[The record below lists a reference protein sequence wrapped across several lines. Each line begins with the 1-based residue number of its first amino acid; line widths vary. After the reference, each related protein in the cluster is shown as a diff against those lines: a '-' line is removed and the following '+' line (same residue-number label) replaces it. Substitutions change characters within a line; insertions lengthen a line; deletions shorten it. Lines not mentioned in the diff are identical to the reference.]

1 MRRGGYSS
9 PPVFLNGKEGTHVA
23 SIGKLNRHQAKM
35 AYLFI
40 TPTMV
45 LFLVFTII
53 PVVMALF
60 LSFTNY
66 DVVSR
71 MDFVGVD
78 NYKRLVDDSLFWQTF
93 KNVFY
98 YAIVFV
104 PLNILISLLL
114 GMLMNFKRPGV
125 RLFRTMNYLPT
136 LTSAVAAATVWI
148 WLLHPEFG
156 LVNGI
161 LSYFGVVGPAWL
173 AQTETAMLSII
184 LVTLWQSV
192 GSNMIIYIAG
202 LQGIPEYLYESAKLD
217 GATAFDR
224 FRYITWPQLRPTTFL
239 VSTMSIIG
247 ALQLFDQAF
256 VLTQGGPGNVTKT
269 PVYLIYQQGFNQ
281 LQMGYASAQAFIL
294 ALAIL
299 IFSFINMRINKS
311 EESII

>member
-1 MRRGGYSS
+1 MS
-9 PPVFLNGKEGTHVA
+9 
-23 SIGKLNRHQAKM
+23 SIGNLNKHQART

-40 TPTMV
+40 TPTML
-45 LFLVFTII
+45 LFCAFTVI
-53 PVVMALF
+53 PVAMALY

-71 MDFVGVD
+71 MDFVKLD
-78 NYKRLVDDSLFWQTF
+78 NYKRLLKDDLFWTTF
-93 KNVFY
+93 KNVAFY
-98 YAIVFV
+98 SVIFV
-104 PLNILISLLL
+104 PLNIILSLLL
-114 GMLMNFKRPGV
+114 ALLLNFRRLGV
-125 RLFRTMNYLPT
+125 KLFRTMNYLPT

-156 LVNGI
+156 LVNNLLGYI
-161 LSYFGVVGPAWL
+161 GVTGPAWL
-173 AQTETAMLSII
+173 SQTETAMLSII
-184 LVTLWQSV
+184 MVTLWQAV
-192 GSNMIIYIAG
+192 GSNMVIYIAG
-202 LQGIPEYLYESAKLD
+202 LQGVPDYLYESAKLD
-217 GATAFDR
+217 GANAVQR

-281 LQMGYASAQAFIL
+281 LQMGYASAQAFVL

-299 IFSFINMRINKS
+299 IFSFVNMRLTKS
-311 EESII
+311 EEPVV

>member
-1 MRRGGYSS
+1 MSS
-9 PPVFLNGKEGTHVA
+9 M
-23 SIGKLNRHQAKM
+23 GKLNKHQART

-40 TPTMV
+40 TPTML
-45 LFLVFTII
+45 LFVAFTII
-53 PVVMALF
+53 PVVMALY

-71 MDFVGVD
+71 MDFVQLD
-78 NYKRLVDDSLFWQTF
+78 NYKRLLQDDLFWTTF
-93 KNVFY
+93 KNVAFY
-98 YAIVFV
+98 SVIFV
-104 PLNILISLLL
+104 PLNILISLGLAMLL
-114 GMLMNFKRPGV
+114 NFRRYGV
-125 RLFRTMNYLPT
+125 KLFRTMNYLPT

-156 LVNGI
+156 LVNNL
-161 LSYFGVVGPAWL
+161 LSYVGVTGPAWL

-192 GSNMIIYIAG
+192 GSNMVIYIAG
-202 LQGIPEYLYESAKLD
+202 LQGVPDYLYESAKLD
-217 GATAFDR
+217 GATALDR

-281 LQMGYASAQAFIL
+281 LQMGYASAQAFVL

-299 IFSFINMRINKS
+299 VFSFINMRISKS
-311 EESII
+311 EEPIV

>member
-1 MRRGGYSS
+1 M
-9 PPVFLNGKEGTHVA
+9 A
-23 SIGKLNRHQAKM
+23 SISKLGRHQEKM
-35 AYLFI
+35 AFLFI
-40 TPTMV
+40 TPTML
-45 LFLVFTII
+45 LFAAFTIV
-53 PVVMALF
+53 PVVMAMF

-78 NYKRLVDDSLFWQTF
+78 NYKRLAGDALFWQTF

-98 YAIVFV
+98 YSIIFV
-104 PLNILISLLL
+104 PLNIMISLLL
-114 GMLMNFKRPGV
+114 GMLMNFKRMGIK
-125 RLFRTMNYLPT
+125 LFRTMNYLPT

-161 LSYFGVVGPAWL
+161 LGYFGIIGPAWL

-294 ALAIL
+294 AIAIL

-311 EESII
+311 EEPIV

>member
-1 MRRGGYSS
+1 MSS
-9 PPVFLNGKEGTHVA
+9 M
-23 SIGKLNRHQAKM
+23 GKLNKHQART

-40 TPTMV
+40 TPTML
-45 LFLVFTII
+45 LFIAFTII
-53 PVVMALF
+53 PVVMALY

-71 MDFVGVD
+71 MDFVKLD
-78 NYKRLVDDSLFWQTF
+78 NYKRLLQDELFWTTF
-93 KNVFY
+93 KNVAFY
-98 YAIVFV
+98 AVVFI
-104 PLNILISLLL
+104 PLNILISLGLAMLL
-114 GMLMNFKRPGV
+114 NFRRYGV

-156 LVNGI
+156 LVNNLLGYVGI
-161 LSYFGVVGPAWL
+161 TGPAWL

-192 GSNMIIYIAG
+192 GSNMVIYIAG
-202 LQGIPEYLYESAKLD
+202 LQGVPDYLYESAKLD
-217 GATAFDR
+217 GATALDR

-281 LQMGYASAQAFIL
+281 LQMGYASAQAFVL

-299 IFSFINMRINKS
+299 AFSFINMRISKS
-311 EESII
+311 EEPIV

>member
-1 MRRGGYSS
+1 M
-9 PPVFLNGKEGTHVA
+9 A
-23 SIGKLNRHQAKM
+23 SIGNLNRHQART

-40 TPTMV
+40 TPTML
-45 LFLVFTII
+45 LFAAFTVI
-53 PVVMALF
+53 PVVMALY

-71 MDFVGVD
+71 MDFVKLD
-78 NYKRLVDDSLFWQTF
+78 NYKRLLRDDLFWTTF
-93 KNVFY
+93 KNVAT
-98 YAIVFV
+98 YAVIFI
-104 PLNILISLLL
+104 PLNILFSLLL
-114 GMLMNFKRPGV
+114 AMLLNFRRPGV
-125 RLFRTMNYLPT
+125 KLFRTMNYLPT

-156 LVNGI
+156 LINNLLG
-161 LSYFGVVGPAWL
+161 YFGLVGPAWL

-184 LVTLWQSV
+184 LVTLWQAL
-192 GSNMIIYIAG
+192 GSNMVIYIAG
-202 LQGIPEYLYESAKLD
+202 LQGIPDYLYESAKLD

-224 FRYITWPQLRPTTFL
+224 LRYITWPQLRPTTFL

-281 LQMGYASAQAFIL
+281 LQMGYASAQAFVL

-311 EESII
+311 EEPVV

>member
-1 MRRGGYSS
+1 M
-9 PPVFLNGKEGTHVA
+9 A
-23 SIGKLNRHQAKM
+23 SIGKLGRHQEKM

-40 TPTMV
+40 TPTML
-45 LFLVFTII
+45 LFTAFTII
-53 PVVMALF
+53 PVVMALY

-71 MDFVGVD
+71 MDFVGLD
-78 NYKRLVDDSLFWQTF
+78 NYKRLADDALFGQTF
-93 KNVFY
+93 RNVFFY
-98 YAIVFV
+98 SIIFV

-114 GMLMNFKRPGV
+114 GMLMNFKRTGI

-161 LSYFGVVGPAWL
+161 LGYFGVIGPAWL

-184 LVTLWQSV
+184 LVTLWQTV
-192 GSNMIIYIAG
+192 GTNMIIYIAG
-202 LQGIPEYLYESAKLD
+202 LQGIPDYLYESAKLD
-217 GATAFDR
+217 GATAFNR

-294 ALAIL
+294 AVAIL

-311 EESII
+311 EEPIV

>member
-1 MRRGGYSS
+1 M
-9 PPVFLNGKEGTHVA
+9 A
-23 SIGKLNRHQAKM
+23 SIGKLNRHQART

-40 TPTMV
+40 TPTML
-45 LFLVFTII
+45 LFLVFTVI
-53 PVVMALF
+53 PVAMAF
-60 LSFTNY
+60 YLSFTNY
-66 DVVSR
+66 DVLSHMNWVNL
-71 MDFVGVD
+71 D
-78 NYKRLVDDSLFWQTF
+78 NYRRLFQDDLYWQTF
-93 KNVFY
+93 KNVAY
-98 YAIVFV
+98 YTVIFV
-104 PLNILISLLL
+104 PLNILVSLGLALLL
-114 GMLMNFKRPGV
+114 NFRRAGV
-125 RLFRTMNYLPT
+125 RLFRTMNYMPT

-148 WLLHPEFG
+148 WLLHPEYG
-156 LVNGI
+156 IVNTLLGY
-161 LSYFGVVGPAWL
+161 LGVTGPAWL
-173 AQTETAMLSII
+173 AQTDTAMLSII

-202 LQGIPEYLYESAKLD
+202 LQGVPDYLYESAKLD
-217 GATAFDR
+217 GANAGDR

-299 IFSFINMRINKS
+299 IFSFINMRVNKS
-311 EESII
+311 EESIV

>member
-1 MRRGGYSS
+1 M
-9 PPVFLNGKEGTHVA
+9 A
-23 SIGKLNRHQAKM
+23 SIGNLNRHQART

-40 TPTMV
+40 TPTML
-45 LFLVFTII
+45 LFAAFTVI
-53 PVVMALF
+53 PVVMALY

-71 MDFVGVD
+71 MDFVKLD
-78 NYKRLVDDSLFWQTF
+78 NYKRLLRDDLFWTTF
-93 KNVFY
+93 KNVAT
-98 YAIVFV
+98 YAVIFI
-104 PLNILISLLL
+104 PLNILFSLLL
-114 GMLMNFKRPGV
+114 AMLLNFRRPGV
-125 RLFRTMNYLPT
+125 KLFRTMNYLPT

-156 LVNGI
+156 LINNLLG
-161 LSYFGVVGPAWL
+161 YFGLVGPAWL

-184 LVTLWQSV
+184 LVTLWQAL
-192 GSNMIIYIAG
+192 GSNMVIYIAG
-202 LQGIPEYLYESAKLD
+202 LQGIPDYLYESAKLD

-281 LQMGYASAQAFIL
+281 LQMGYASAQAFVL

-311 EESII
+311 EEPVV